1 MKPDN
6 VLLDVTGHVRL
17 ADFGSC
23 LKLCK
28 DGTVSYVMSTV
39 HITSLF
45 HVTEHIF
52 VKFHNCIS
60 VKSACTHLYL
70 YFYISS
76 GSISS
81 CRGYTRLYITRNSPG
96 KTFGYPMVKELKK
109 ITCKIS

>member
-1 MKPDN
+1 MGYEQFSLCCRDVKPDN

-70 YFYISS
+70 F
-76 GSISS
+76 
-81 CRGYTRLYITRNSPG
+81 LYLFRFNQQLLWVHQIIYHQKYSR
-96 KTFGYPMVKELKK
+96 
-109 ITCKIS
+109 